1 MAALFDDPLLV
12 KEASQILI
20 LIYFFDS
27 RTPAQ

>member
-1 MAALFDDPLLV
+1 MAVLFDDPPVL